1 METLA
6 LTRMATRRKTP
17 EGLPRISAAEFKAK
31 CLQIMD
37 EVAATHRAVTI
48 TKYGK
53 PVATLVPVNDE
64 LPDSFGALKGS
75 VRYRGDIVAP
85 DHESWNETAS

>member
-1 METLA
+1 
-6 LTRMATRRKTP
+6 MAKRAP
-17 EGLPRISAAEFKAK
+17 EGVPRIPAGEFKAK

-37 EVAATHRAVTI
+37 DVKATHRAVMI

-53 PVATLVPVNDE
+53 AVAMLVPAEAEV
-64 LPDSFGALKGS
+64 PDSFGALKGS

-85 DHESWNETAS
+85 DHQSWDEASS